1 MALRGLA
8 GKTALVTGAAGGIGS
23 AVVVRLLA
31 EGCRVAAV
39 DLDAATVDRACPAD
53 ERMLAIAADVSAE
66 RDADDCVARAIARFG
81 RIDLFVANAGVLGM
95 RQPLAD
101 ASVAEFDRVV
111 AVNLRG
117 VFLGLRSVIRAMI
130 AAGEGGAIVTIGSV
144 GAVRA
149 YAGSGAYGAS
159 KAAVVHLSR
168 LAALENAR
176 HGIRV
181 NAVCPGFTDT
191 AMLADSVGDR
201 LGAVVAGHPM
211 GRAAAPAEIAAA
223 VAWLLS
229 DEASFVTGSVQM
241 VDGGVTIA

>member
-23 AVVVRLLA
+23 AVVARLLA
-31 EGCRVAAV
+31 EGCRIAAV
-39 DLDAATVDRACPAD
+39 DLDTVAIDRVCPAD
-53 ERMLAIAADVSAE
+53 ERVLAIAADVASE
-66 RDADDCVARAIARFG
+66 RDADDCVARTIARFG
-81 RIDLFVANAGVLGM
+81 GLELFVANAGVLGT

-101 ASVAEFDRVV
+101 TSVADFDRVV

-117 VFLGLRSVIRAMI
+117 VFLGLRSAIGTMVG
-130 AAGEGGAIVTIGSV
+130 AGTGGAIVTIGSV

-176 HGIRV
+176 HRIRV

-191 AMLADSVGDR
+191 PMLADSVGDR
-201 LGAVVAGHPM
+201 LDDVVAGHPM
-211 GRAAAPAEIAAA
+211 GRSAAPAEIAAA